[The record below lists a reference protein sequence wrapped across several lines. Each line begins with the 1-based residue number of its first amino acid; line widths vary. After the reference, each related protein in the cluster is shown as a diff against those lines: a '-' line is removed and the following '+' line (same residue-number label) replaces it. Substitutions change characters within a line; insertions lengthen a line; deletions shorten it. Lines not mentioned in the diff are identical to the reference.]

1 MCMSHRQAQEY
12 PAFAMFLRQLHIQQ
26 DRLEVVE
33 NVFNQVGNPKLSS
46 IFSWTVG
53 KAHKLNS
60 TVELS
65 RSWQENQ
72 CNIVHNILPL
82 FSDCIIALMYLDVV
96 TANHEILL
104 GG

>member
-1 MCMSHRQAQEY
+1 MMEVIY
-12 PAFAMFLRQLHIQQ
+12 FPKQL
-26 DRLEVVE
+26 EE
-33 NVFNQVGNPKLSS
+33 NFEREGWPQNIPHYYYRP

-72 CNIVHNILPL
+72 CNIVHNVLPL
-82 FSDCIIALMYLDVV
+82 LSDCIIALKEAKLVKMS
-96 TANHEILL
+96 TCP
-104 GG
+104 G